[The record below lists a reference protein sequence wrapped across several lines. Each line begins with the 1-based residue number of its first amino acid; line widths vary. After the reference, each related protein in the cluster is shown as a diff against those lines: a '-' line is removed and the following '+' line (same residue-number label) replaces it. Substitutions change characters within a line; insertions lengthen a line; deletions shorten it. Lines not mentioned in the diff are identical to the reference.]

1 MNDGFAFFDI
11 IIFAM
16 LAGYLVFQLRRAL
29 GRRSD
34 NQEPKSKPNPNQ
46 RAEHSETDNV
56 VAIKPNKN
64 KKENQEETLGGLTE
78 LREKDP
84 SFSDTDFIQGAKEA
98 FSWIV
103 EAFSKGEVA
112 KLEPLL
118 SGPLFN
124 GFKQAIE
131 QREANQLSLETN
143 VVSIK
148 SAQIHNV
155 TVKND
160 QVSITVEYVTDQI
173 KSTRNAK
180 DEIVDGDP
188 DTIETVTD
196 LWTFNRNIKSQNP
209 NWTLVK
215 TETPSDGNQ
224 KTTKSWQKVD

>member
-1 MNDGFAFFDI
+1 
-11 IIFAM
+11 M

-34 NQEPKSKPNPNQ
+34 NQEPKSKPNPEQ
-46 RAEHSETDNV
+46 RAELSEADNV

-64 KKENQEETLGGLTE
+64 KNENQEQEQEETLGGLTE

-84 SFSDTDFIQGAKEA
+84 SFSDTDFIKGSKEA

-103 EAFSKGEVA
+103 EAFSKGEIS

-131 QREANQLSLETN
+131 QREADQLSLETN

-196 LWTFNRNIKSQNP
+196 LWTFNRNIKSKNP
-209 NWTLVK
+209 NWILVK
-215 TETPSDGNQ
+215 TETPSDCN
-224 KTTKSWQKVD
+224 

>member
-34 NQEPKSKPNPNQ
+34 NQEPKSKPSPEQ
-46 RAEHSETDNV
+46 RTKHGETDNV

-64 KKENQEETLGGLTE
+64 NKENQEETLGGLTE

-84 SFSDTDFIQGAKEA
+84 SFSDTEFIKGSKEA

-103 EAFSKGEVA
+103 EAFSKGETS

-118 SGPLFN
+118 SKPLFN

-131 QREANQLSLETN
+131 QREADQLSLETN
-143 VVSIK
+143 IVSIK
-148 SAQIHNV
+148 SAQIHDV
-155 TVKND
+155 TLKKD
-160 QVSITVEYVTDQI
+160 QVNITVEYVTDQI
-173 KSTRNAK
+173 KLTRNAK

-196 LWTFNRNIKSQNP
+196 LWTFNRNIKSKNP

-215 TETPSDGNQ
+215 TETPSEGD
-224 KTTKSWQKVD
+224 

>member
-34 NQEPKSKPNPNQ
+34 NQESKSKPSPEQ
-46 RAEHSETDNV
+46 RAKHSEADNV

-64 KKENQEETLGGLTE
+64 KDENEEQDETLGGLTE
-78 LREKDP
+78 LREKDS
-84 SFSDTDFIQGAKEA
+84 SFSDTDFINGSKEA

-103 EAFSKGEVA
+103 EAFSKGETS

-118 SGPLFN
+118 SEPLFN

-131 QREANQLSLETN
+131 QREADQLSLETN
-143 VVSIK
+143 IVSMK

-155 TVKND
+155 TVNQD
-160 QVSITVEYVTDQI
+160 QVNITVEYVTDQI

-188 DTIETVTD
+188 DTIDTVTD
-196 LWTFNRNIKSQNP
+196 LWTFSRNIKSKNP

-215 TETPSDGNQ
+215 TETPSDGN
-224 KTTKSWQKVD
+224 K

>member
-1 MNDGFAFFDI
+1 
-11 IIFAM
+11 M

-34 NQEPKSKPNPNQ
+34 NQEPESKPNPEQ

-64 KKENQEETLGGLTE
+64 KNENQEQEQEETLGGLTE

-84 SFSDTDFIQGAKEA
+84 SFSDTDFIKGSKEA

-103 EAFSKGEVA
+103 AAFSKGEIH

-118 SGPLFN
+118 SEPLFN

-131 QREANQLSLETN
+131 QREADQLSLETN
-143 VVSIK
+143 IVSIK

-155 TVKND
+155 TVKQD
-160 QVSITVEYVTDQI
+160 QVNITVEYVTDQI

-196 LWTFNRNIKSQNP
+196 LWTFNRNIKSKNP

-215 TETPSDGNQ
+215 TETPSDEN
-224 KTTKSWQKVD
+224 

>member
-1 MNDGFAFFDI
+1 
-11 IIFAM
+11 M

-34 NQEPKSKPNPNQ
+34 NQEPESKPHPEQ

-64 KKENQEETLGGLTE
+64 KNENQEQEQEETLGGLTE

-84 SFSDTDFIQGAKEA
+84 SFSDTDFIKGSKEA

-103 EAFSKGEVA
+103 AAFSKGEIH

-118 SGPLFN
+118 SEPLFN

-131 QREANQLSLETN
+131 QREADQLSLETN
-143 VVSIK
+143 IVSIK

-155 TVKND
+155 TVKKD
-160 QVSITVEYVTDQI
+160 QVNITVEYVTDQI

-180 DEIVDGDP
+180 DEVVDGDP
-188 DTIETVTD
+188 DTIERVTD
-196 LWTFNRNIKSQNP
+196 LWTFNRNIKSKNP
-209 NWTLVK
+209 NWTLIK
-215 TETPSDGNQ
+215 TETPSDG
-224 KTTKSWQKVD
+224 D

>member
-1 MNDGFAFFDI
+1 
-11 IIFAM
+11 M

-34 NQEPKSKPNPNQ
+34 NQEPKAKPSPEQ
-46 RAEHSETDNV
+46 RTKHSEVENV
-56 VAIKPNKN
+56 VAIKPNK
-64 KKENQEETLGGLTE
+64 KKSENEEQDETLGGLTE
-78 LREKDP
+78 LREKDS
-84 SFSDTDFIQGAKEA
+84 SFSDTDFINGSKEA

-103 EAFSKGEVA
+103 EAFSKGEVS

-118 SGPLFN
+118 SEPLFN

-131 QREANQLSLETN
+131 QREADQLSLETN
-143 VVSIK
+143 IVSIK

-155 TVKND
+155 TVKQD
-160 QVSITVEYVTDQI
+160 QVNITVEYVTDQI

-196 LWTFNRNIKSQNP
+196 LWTFNRNIKSKNP

-215 TETPSDGNQ
+215 TETPSDGN
-224 KTTKSWQKVD
+224 K

>member
-1 MNDGFAFFDI
+1 MLERIMNEGFAFFDI

-34 NQEPKSKPNPNQ
+34 NQEPKSKPSPER
-46 RAEHSETDNV
+46 RAEHSEADNV

-84 SFSDTDFIQGAKEA
+84 SFSDTDFIKGSKEA

-103 EAFSKGEVA
+103 EAFSKGEIS

-131 QREANQLSLETN
+131 QREADKLSLETN
-143 VVSIK
+143 IVSIK

-155 TVKND
+155 TVKQD
-160 QVSITVEYVTDQI
+160 QVNITVEYVTDQI

-180 DEIVDGDP
+180 DEVVDGDP
-188 DTIETVTD
+188 DTIERVTD
-196 LWTFNRNIKSQNP
+196 LWTFNRNIKSKNP
-209 NWTLVK
+209 NWTLVR
-215 TETPSDGNQ
+215 TETPSDG
-224 KTTKSWQKVD
+224 D

>member
-1 MNDGFAFFDI
+1 
-11 IIFAM
+11 M

-34 NQEPKSKPNPNQ
+34 NQEPKSKPSPEQ
-46 RAEHSETDNV
+46 RAKHSEADNV
-56 VAIKPNKN
+56 VAIKSNKN
-64 KKENQEETLGGLTE
+64 ENQEQEETLSGLTE

-84 SFSDTDFIQGAKEA
+84 SFSDTDFINGSKEA

-103 EAFSKGEVA
+103 EAFSKGEIS
-112 KLEPLL
+112 KLQPLL
-118 SGPLFN
+118 SEPLFN

-131 QREANQLSLETN
+131 QREADQLSLETN
-143 VVSIK
+143 IVSIK
-148 SAQIHNV
+148 SAQVHNV
-155 TVKND
+155 TVKQD
-160 QVSITVEYVTDQI
+160 QVNITVEYVTDQI

-196 LWTFNRNIKSQNP
+196 LWTFNRKISSKNP

-215 TETPSDGNQ
+215 TETPSDDN
-224 KTTKSWQKVD
+224 K

>member
-1 MNDGFAFFDI
+1 MLERIMNDGFAFFDI

-34 NQEPKSKPNPNQ
+34 NQEPKSKPGPEHH
-46 RAEHSETDNV
+46 AKHSEADNV
-56 VAIKPNKN
+56 VAINTSKSH
-64 KKENQEETLGGLTE
+64 NQEHEETLGGLTE

-84 SFSDTDFIQGAKEA
+84 SFSDTEFIKGSKEA

-103 EAFSKGEVA
+103 QAFSKGETS

-118 SGPLFN
+118 SKPLFN

-131 QREANQLSLETN
+131 QREADQLSLETN
-143 VVSIK
+143 IVSIK

-155 TVKND
+155 TLKQD
-160 QVSITVEYVTDQI
+160 QVNITVEYVTDQI
-173 KSTRNAK
+173 KSTRNTN
-180 DEIVDGDP
+180 DEVVDGDP

-196 LWTFNRNIKSQNP
+196 LWTFNRNMKSNNP

-215 TETPSDGNQ
+215 TETPSDGN
-224 KTTKSWQKVD
+224 

>member
-1 MNDGFAFFDI
+1 MNEGFAFFDI

-34 NQEPKSKPNPNQ
+34 NQEQKSKPSPEQ
-46 RAEHSETDNV
+46 RAKQVETDNL

-84 SFSDTDFIQGAKEA
+84 SFSDTDFIKGSKEA

-103 EAFSKGEVA
+103 EAFSKGEIS

-131 QREANQLSLETN
+131 QREADQLSLETN

-196 LWTFNRNIKSQNP
+196 LWTFNRNIKSKNP

-215 TETPSDGNQ
+215 TETPSDCN
-224 KTTKSWQKVD
+224 

>member
-1 MNDGFAFFDI
+1 MNEGFAFFDI

-34 NQEPKSKPNPNQ
+34 NQETKSKLNPEQ
-46 RAEHSETDNV
+46 RAKHSETDNV
-56 VAIKPNKN
+56 VAIKTNKH
-64 KKENQEETLGGLTE
+64 ENQENENQENENQEQEETLGGLTE

-84 SFSDTDFIQGAKEA
+84 SFSDRDFIAGSKDA

-103 EAFSKGEVA
+103 EAFSKGEIS

-118 SGPLFN
+118 SEPLFE

-131 QREANQLSLETN
+131 QREAGQLSSETN
-143 VVSIK
+143 IVSIK

-155 TVKND
+155 TVKQD
-160 QVSITVEYVTDQI
+160 QVNITVEYVTDQI
-173 KSTRNAK
+173 KSTRNAEG
-180 DEIVDGDP
+180 EIVDGDP

-196 LWTFNRNIKSQNP
+196 LWTFNRNIKSKNP

-215 TETPSDGNQ
+215 TETPSDG
-224 KTTKSWQKVD
+224 K

>member
-1 MNDGFAFFDI
+1 
-11 IIFAM
+11 M

-34 NQEPKSKPNPNQ
+34 NQEPKSKPSPEQ
-46 RAEHSETDNV
+46 RAKHSEADNV
-56 VAIKPNKN
+56 VAIKSNKN
-64 KKENQEETLGGLTE
+64 ENQEQEKILSGLTE

-84 SFSDTDFIQGAKEA
+84 TFSDTDFIKGSKEA

-103 EAFSKGEVA
+103 EAFSKGEIS

-118 SGPLFN
+118 SEPLFN

-131 QREANQLSLETN
+131 QREADQLSLETN
-143 VVSIK
+143 IVSIK
-148 SAQIHNV
+148 SAQVHNV
-155 TVKND
+155 TVKQD
-160 QVSITVEYVTDQI
+160 QVNITVEYVTDQI

-180 DEIVDGDP
+180 DDIVDGDP

-196 LWTFNRNIKSQNP
+196 LWTFNRKISSKNP

-215 TETPSDGNQ
+215 TETPSDDN
-224 KTTKSWQKVD
+224 K

>member
-1 MNDGFAFFDI
+1 MLERTMNEGFAFFDI

-34 NQEPKSKPNPNQ
+34 NQEPKSKPSPEQ
-46 RAEHSETDNV
+46 RAKHGETDNV

-84 SFSDTDFIQGAKEA
+84 SFSDTDFIKGSKEA

-103 EAFSKGEVA
+103 EAFSKGEIS

-131 QREANQLSLETN
+131 QREADQLSLETN
-143 VVSIK
+143 IVSIK

-155 TVKND
+155 TVKQD
-160 QVSITVEYVTDQI
+160 QVNITVEYVTDQI

-196 LWTFNRNIKSQNP
+196 LWTFNRNIKSKNP

-215 TETPSDGNQ
+215 TETPSDEN
-224 KTTKSWQKVD
+224 

>member
-34 NQEPKSKPNPNQ
+34 NQEPKSKPNPNPEQ
-46 RAEHSETDNV
+46 RAEHTETNNV
-56 VAIKPNKN
+56 VAIKPNEHKN
-64 KKENQEETLGGLTE
+64 ENHEQEETLGGLTE

-84 SFSDTDFIQGAKEA
+84 SFSDTDFIKGSKEA

-103 EAFSKGEVA
+103 EAFSKGEIP

-118 SGPLFN
+118 SEPLFK

-131 QREANQLSLETN
+131 QREADQLSLETN
-143 VVSIK
+143 IVSIK

-155 TVKND
+155 TVKQD
-160 QVSITVEYVTDQI
+160 QVNITVEYVTDQI

-188 DTIETVTD
+188 I
-196 LWTFNRNIKSQNP
+196 Q
-209 NWTLVK
+209 
-215 TETPSDGNQ
+215 
-224 KTTKSWQKVD
+224 

>member
-1 MNDGFAFFDI
+1 MLERIMNEGFAFFDI

-34 NQEPKSKPNPNQ
+34 NQETKSKLNPEQ
-46 RAEHSETDNV
+46 RAKHSEADNV
-56 VAIKPNKN
+56 VAIKTNKN
-64 KKENQEETLGGLTE
+64 ENQENVNQEQEETLGGLTE

-84 SFSDTDFIQGAKEA
+84 SFSDTDFIAGSKDA

-103 EAFSKGEVA
+103 EAFSKGEIS

-118 SGPLFN
+118 SEPLFN

-131 QREANQLSLETN
+131 KREADQLSLETN
-143 VVSIK
+143 IVSIK

-155 TVKND
+155 TVKQD
-160 QVSITVEYVTDQI
+160 QVNITVEYVTDQI
-173 KSTRNAK
+173 KSTRNAEG
-180 DEIVDGDP
+180 EIVDGDP
-188 DTIETVTD
+188 DTIERVTD
-196 LWTFNRNIKSQNP
+196 LWTFNRNIKSKNP

-215 TETPSDGNQ
+215 TETPSDCN
-224 KTTKSWQKVD
+224 

>member
-1 MNDGFAFFDI
+1 
-11 IIFAM
+11 M

-34 NQEPKSKPNPNQ
+34 NQEPESKPNPEQ

-64 KKENQEETLGGLTE
+64 KNENQEQEQEETLGGLTE

-84 SFSDTDFIQGAKEA
+84 SFSDTDFIKGSKEA

-103 EAFSKGEVA
+103 AAFSKGEIH

-118 SGPLFN
+118 SEPLFN

-131 QREANQLSLETN
+131 QREADQLSLETN
-143 VVSIK
+143 IVSIK

-155 TVKND
+155 TVKQD
-160 QVSITVEYVTDQI
+160 QVNITVEYVTDQI

-180 DEIVDGDP
+180 DEVVDGDP
-188 DTIETVTD
+188 DTIERVTD
-196 LWTFNRNIKSQNP
+196 LWTFNRNIKSKNP

-215 TETPSDGNQ
+215 TETPSD
-224 KTTKSWQKVD
+224 SD

>member
-34 NQEPKSKPNPNQ
+34 NQEPKSKPGHER
-46 RAEHSETDNV
+46 RAKHSEADNV
-56 VAIKPNKN
+56 VAINTGKN
-64 KKENQEETLGGLTE
+64 DNHEHEETLGGLTE

-84 SFSDTDFIQGAKEA
+84 SFSDTEFIKGSKEA

-103 EAFSKGEVA
+103 EAFSKGETS

-118 SGPLFN
+118 SKPLFN

-131 QREANQLSLETN
+131 DREADQLSLETN
-143 VVSIK
+143 IVSIK

-155 TVKND
+155 TLKQD
-160 QVSITVEYVTDQI
+160 QVNITVEYVTDQI
-173 KSTRNAK
+173 KSTRNTN
-180 DEIVDGDP
+180 DEVVDGAP

-196 LWTFNRNIKSQNP
+196 LWTFNRNIKSNNP

-215 TETPSDGNQ
+215 TETPSDGN
-224 KTTKSWQKVD
+224 

>member
-1 MNDGFAFFDI
+1 MLERIMNDGFAFFDI

-34 NQEPKSKPNPNQ
+34 NQEPKSTPSPEQ
-46 RAEHSETDNV
+46 RAKQGETDNV
-56 VAIKPNKN
+56 VAIKPNEN

-84 SFSDTDFIQGAKEA
+84 SFSDTDFIKGAKEA

-103 EAFSKGEVA
+103 EAFSKGEIS

-131 QREANQLSLETN
+131 QREADQLSLETN

-155 TVKND
+155 TIKND

-196 LWTFNRNIKSQNP
+196 LWTFNRNIKSKNP
-209 NWTLVK
+209 NWILVK
-215 TETPSDGNQ
+215 TETPSDCN
-224 KTTKSWQKVD
+224 

>member
-34 NQEPKSKPNPNQ
+34 NQEPKSKPSPEQ
-46 RAEHSETDNV
+46 RAKHSEADNV
-56 VAIKPNKN
+56 VAIKSNKN
-64 KKENQEETLGGLTE
+64 ENQEQEKILSGLTE

-84 SFSDTDFIQGAKEA
+84 TFSDTDFIKGSKEA

-103 EAFSKGEVA
+103 EAFSKGEIP

-118 SGPLFN
+118 SEPLFN

-131 QREANQLSLETN
+131 QREADQLSLETN
-143 VVSIK
+143 IVSIK
-148 SAQIHNV
+148 SAQVHNV
-155 TVKND
+155 TVKQD
-160 QVSITVEYVTDQI
+160 QVNITVEYVTDQI

-196 LWTFNRNIKSQNP
+196 LWTFNRNISSKNP

-215 TETPSDGNQ
+215 TETPSDGNR
-224 KTTKSWQKVD
+224 

>member
-1 MNDGFAFFDI
+1 LLERIMNEGFAFFDI

-34 NQEPKSKPNPNQ
+34 NQEPKSKPSPEQ
-46 RAEHSETDNV
+46 RPKHGETDNV
-56 VAIKPNKN
+56 VTIKPNKN

-84 SFSDTDFIQGAKEA
+84 SFSDTDFIKGSKEA

-103 EAFSKGEVA
+103 EAFSKGEIS

-173 KSTRNAK
+173 KSTRNSK

-215 TETPSDGNQ
+215 TETPSDCN
-224 KTTKSWQKVD
+224 

>member
-1 MNDGFAFFDI
+1 
-11 IIFAM
+11 M

-34 NQEPKSKPNPNQ
+34 NQEPKSEPGNER
-46 RAEHSETDNV
+46 RAKHSEADNV
-56 VAIKPNKN
+56 VAINTGKSDNH
-64 KKENQEETLGGLTE
+64 EHEETLGGLTE

-84 SFSDTDFIQGAKEA
+84 SFSDTEFIKGSKEA

-103 EAFSKGEVA
+103 EAFSKGETH

-118 SGPLFN
+118 SKPLFN

-131 QREANQLSLETN
+131 HREADQLSLETN
-143 VVSIK
+143 IVSIK

-155 TVKND
+155 TLKQD
-160 QVSITVEYVTDQI
+160 QVNITVEYVTDQI
-173 KSTRNAK
+173 KSTRNTNH
-180 DEIVDGDP
+180 EIVDGDP

-196 LWTFNRNIKSQNP
+196 LWTFNRNIKSNNP

-215 TETPSDGNQ
+215 TETPSGGG
-224 KTTKSWQKVD
+224 

>member
-34 NQEPKSKPNPNQ
+34 NQEPKSKPGHER
-46 RAEHSETDNV
+46 RAKHSEADNV
-56 VAIKPNKN
+56 VAINTGKSDNH
-64 KKENQEETLGGLTE
+64 EHEETLGGLTE

-84 SFSDTDFIQGAKEA
+84 SFSDTEFIKGSKEA

-103 EAFSKGEVA
+103 EAFSKGEIS

-118 SGPLFN
+118 SKPLFN

-131 QREANQLSLETN
+131 DREADQLSLETN
-143 VVSIK
+143 IVSIK

-155 TVKND
+155 TLKQD
-160 QVSITVEYVTDQI
+160 QVNITVEYVTDQI
-173 KSTRNAK
+173 KSTRNTN
-180 DEIVDGDP
+180 DEVVDGDP

-196 LWTFNRNIKSQNP
+196 LWTFNRNIKSNNP

-215 TETPSDGNQ
+215 TETPSDGN
-224 KTTKSWQKVD
+224 

>member
-1 MNDGFAFFDI
+1 MKF
-11 IIFAM
+11 
-16 LAGYLVFQLRRAL
+16 
-29 GRRSD
+29 
-34 NQEPKSKPNPNQ
+34 K
-46 RAEHSETDNV
+46 T
-56 VAIKPNKN
+56 NKN

-84 SFSDTDFIQGAKEA
+84 SFSDTDFIKGSKEA

-103 EAFSKGEVA
+103 EAFSKGEIS

-131 QREANQLSLETN
+131 QREADQLSLETN

-196 LWTFNRNIKSQNP
+196 LWTFNRSIKSKNP
-209 NWTLVK
+209 NWILVK
-215 TETPSDGNQ
+215 TETPSDRN
-224 KTTKSWQKVD
+224 

>member
-1 MNDGFAFFDI
+1 
-11 IIFAM
+11 M

-34 NQEPKSKPNPNQ
+34 NQEPESEPNPEQ

-64 KKENQEETLGGLTE
+64 KNENQEQEQEETLGGLTE

-84 SFSDTDFIQGAKEA
+84 SFSDTDFIKGSKEA

-103 EAFSKGEVA
+103 AAFSKGEIH

-118 SGPLFN
+118 SEPLFN

-131 QREANQLSLETN
+131 QREADQLSLETN
-143 VVSIK
+143 IVSIK

-155 TVKND
+155 TVKQD
-160 QVSITVEYVTDQI
+160 QVNITVEYVTDQI

-180 DEIVDGDP
+180 DEVVDGDP
-188 DTIETVTD
+188 DTIERVTD
-196 LWTFNRNIKSQNP
+196 LWTFNRSIKSKNP
-209 NWTLVK
+209 NWTLVR
-215 TETPSDGNQ
+215 TETPSDG
-224 KTTKSWQKVD
+224 D

>member
-1 MNDGFAFFDI
+1 MNEGFAFFDI

-34 NQEPKSKPNPNQ
+34 NQEPKSTPRPEQ
-46 RAEHSETDNV
+46 RAKQGETDNV
-56 VAIKPNKN
+56 VAIKPNEN

-84 SFSDTDFIQGAKEA
+84 SFSDTDFIKGSKEA

-103 EAFSKGEVA
+103 EAFSKGEIS

-131 QREANQLSLETN
+131 QREADQLSLETN

-155 TVKND
+155 AVKND
-160 QVSITVEYVTDQI
+160 RVSITVEYVTDQI

-196 LWTFNRNIKSQNP
+196 LWTFNRNIKSINP
-209 NWTLVK
+209 NWTLIK
-215 TETPSDGNQ
+215 TETPSDRN
-224 KTTKSWQKVD
+224 

>member
-1 MNDGFAFFDI
+1 MLERIMNEGFAFFDI

-34 NQEPKSKPNPNQ
+34 NQEPKSKPSPEQ
-46 RAEHSETDNV
+46 RPKQGETDNV
-56 VAIKPNKN
+56 VTIKPNKN

-84 SFSDTDFIQGAKEA
+84 SFSDTDFIKGSKEA

-103 EAFSKGEVA
+103 EAFSKGEIS

-118 SGPLFN
+118 SEPLFN

-131 QREANQLSLETN
+131 QREADQLSLETN

-155 TVKND
+155 SVKHD

-215 TETPSDGNQ
+215 TETPSDCN
-224 KTTKSWQKVD
+224 

>member
-1 MNDGFAFFDI
+1 
-11 IIFAM
+11 M

-34 NQEPKSKPNPNQ
+34 NQEPESTPSPEQ
-46 RAEHSETDNV
+46 RAKQGETDNV
-56 VAIKPNKN
+56 VAIKPNEN

-84 SFSDTDFIQGAKEA
+84 SFSDTDFIKGSKEA

-103 EAFSKGEVA
+103 EAFSKGEIS

-131 QREANQLSLETN
+131 QREADQLSLETN

-155 TVKND
+155 TIKND

-196 LWTFNRNIKSQNP
+196 LWTFNRNIKSKNP
-209 NWTLVK
+209 NWILVK
-215 TETPSDGNQ
+215 TETPSDRN
-224 KTTKSWQKVD
+224 

>member
-1 MNDGFAFFDI
+1 
-11 IIFAM
+11 M

-34 NQEPKSKPNPNQ
+34 NQEPESKPHPEQ

-64 KKENQEETLGGLTE
+64 KNENQEQEQEETLGGLTV

-84 SFSDTDFIQGAKEA
+84 SFSDTDFIKGSKEA

-103 EAFSKGEVA
+103 EAFSKGEIP

-118 SGPLFN
+118 SEPLFK

-131 QREANQLSLETN
+131 QREADQLSLETN
-143 VVSIK
+143 IVSIK

-155 TVKND
+155 TVKKD
-160 QVSITVEYVTDQI
+160 QVNITVEYVTDQI

-180 DEIVDGDP
+180 DEVVDGDP
-188 DTIETVTD
+188 DTIERVTD
-196 LWTFNRNIKSQNP
+196 LWTFNRNIKSKNP

-215 TETPSDGNQ
+215 TETPSDG
-224 KTTKSWQKVD
+224 D

>member
-1 MNDGFAFFDI
+1 
-11 IIFAM
+11 M

-34 NQEPKSKPNPNQ
+34 NQEPKSKPSHER
-46 RAEHSETDNV
+46 RAKHSEVDNV
-56 VAIKPNKN
+56 VAINTDKSDNH
-64 KKENQEETLGGLTE
+64 EHEETLGGLTE

-84 SFSDTDFIQGAKEA
+84 SFSDTEFIKGSKEA

-103 EAFSKGEVA
+103 EAFSKGETS

-118 SGPLFN
+118 SKPLFN

-131 QREANQLSLETN
+131 DREADQLSLETN
-143 VVSIK
+143 IVSIK

-155 TVKND
+155 TLKQD
-160 QVSITVEYVTDQI
+160 QVNITVEYVTDQI
-173 KSTRNAK
+173 KSTRNTN
-180 DEIVDGDP
+180 DEVVDGDP

-196 LWTFNRNIKSQNP
+196 LWTFNRNIKSNNP

-215 TETPSDGNQ
+215 TETPSDGN
-224 KTTKSWQKVD
+224 

>member
-1 MNDGFAFFDI
+1 MLERIMNEGFAFFDI

-34 NQEPKSKPNPNQ
+34 NQEPKSKPGHER
-46 RAEHSETDNV
+46 RAKHSEADNV
-56 VAIKPNKN
+56 VAINTGKSDNH
-64 KKENQEETLGGLTE
+64 EHEETLGGLTE

-84 SFSDTDFIQGAKEA
+84 SFSDTEFIKGSKEA

-103 EAFSKGEVA
+103 EAFSKGETS

-118 SGPLFN
+118 SKPLFK

-131 QREANQLSLETN
+131 DREADQLSLETN
-143 VVSIK
+143 IVSIK

-155 TVKND
+155 TLKQD
-160 QVSITVEYVTDQI
+160 QVNITVEYVTDQI
-173 KSTRNAK
+173 KSTRNTN

-196 LWTFNRNIKSQNP
+196 LWTFNRNIKSNNP

-215 TETPSDGNQ
+215 TETPSDSN
-224 KTTKSWQKVD
+224 

>member
-1 MNDGFAFFDI
+1 
-11 IIFAM
+11 M

-34 NQEPKSKPNPNQ
+34 NQEPKSKQSPEQ
-46 RAEHSETDNV
+46 RAKHSEADNV
-56 VAIKPNKN
+56 VAIKSNKN
-64 KKENQEETLGGLTE
+64 ESQEQEKILSGLTE

-84 SFSDTDFIQGAKEA
+84 TFSDTDFIKGSKEA

-103 EAFSKGEVA
+103 EAFSKGEIS

-131 QREANQLSLETN
+131 QREADQLSLETN

-188 DTIETVTD
+188 DTIDTVTD
-196 LWTFNRNIKSQNP
+196 LWTFNRNIKSKNP

-215 TETPSDGNQ
+215 TETPSDCN
-224 KTTKSWQKVD
+224 

>member
-1 MNDGFAFFDI
+1 MLERIMNEGFAFFDI

-34 NQEPKSKPNPNQ
+34 NQEPKSKPSSEQ
-46 RAEHSETDNV
+46 RAKHGETDNV

-64 KKENQEETLGGLTE
+64 NKESQEETLGGLTE

-84 SFSDTDFIQGAKEA
+84 SFSDTDFIKGSKEA

-103 EAFSKGEVA
+103 EAFSKGEIS

-131 QREANQLSLETN
+131 QREADQLSLETN

-148 SAQIHNV
+148 SVQIHNV

-196 LWTFNRNIKSQNP
+196 LWTFNRNIKSKNP

-215 TETPSDGNQ
+215 TETPSDEN
-224 KTTKSWQKVD
+224 